1 MVKEALQNRQ
11 IEILC
16 EFNNLAVIKID
27 PNEITLLE
35 KNANFMDK
43 KNFDLLVENIKKD
56 DTLTSLPLC
65 IYDGESDR
73 IVVISGN
80 HRVKACIKLGME
92 KIPALIFTKEL
103 SSDDALRLQ
112 LGHNAI
118 HGKDDIEV
126 LKDILK
132 EFGDVDMIKLAGID
146 EEYFKTLPQ
155 VENIKLESL
164 GMDLEE
170 VTLMFGEDYVELIKK
185 VTAEINEIE
194 GVQILV
200 NTTYPQFLKLKN
212 EFLAHHNTDNIIEM
226 AGSMLLMQKLL
237 SSYAKDESKE
247 LGEGE
252 VDGMVSARVGSKY
265 FLLEEELYH
274 QFKDVVKKLGGEVE
288 TIRAIVDYFN
298 K

>member
-65 IYDGESDR
+65 IYDGENDR

-103 SSDDALRLQ
+103 SNDDALRLQ

-146 EEYFKTLPQ
+146 DEYFKTLPQ

-185 VTAEINEIE
+185 VTAEINELE